1 MLFRSTTD
9 FEILRNYLH
18 SEGRINTVCET
29 MHMHRNTVTY
39 RLEKIRR
46 VVGDDL
52 DDSDMRMYLR
62 ILYLL
67 FE

>member
-1 MLFRSTTD
+1 
-9 FEILRNYLH
+9 
-18 SEGRINTVCET
+18 